1 MEAHGFSRAKCAG
14 RGEYGFSRCGN
25 MLESKRTFFVTAVTW
40 GRRSLFQSERMC
52 ELFVAVLFDY
62 AKQGKYAI
70 HEFVLMPNHFHLLI
84 TPGPLIALERCL
96 QLIKGGFSFRA
107 KKELQF
113 AGEVWEKSFTNHRI
127 RDAVDYAQHR
137 KYIWENPARVGLVS
151 SPEEYRYSSARPWF
165 ELTDAPQGLKPE
177 SVGAHDSQG

>member
-1 MEAHGFSRAKCAG
+1 M
-14 RGEYGFSRCGN
+14 
-25 MLESKRTFFVTAVTW
+25 
-40 GRRSLFQSERMC
+40 FQSERIC
-52 ELFVAVLFDY
+52 GLFVAVLFDY

-137 KYIWENPARVGLVS
+137 KYIWENPVRAGLVGDARK
-151 SPEEYRYSSARPWF
+151 YRWSSAGWATGGSPADQGVRPTRDQH
-165 ELTDAPQGLKPE
+165 L
-177 SVGAHDSQG
+177 